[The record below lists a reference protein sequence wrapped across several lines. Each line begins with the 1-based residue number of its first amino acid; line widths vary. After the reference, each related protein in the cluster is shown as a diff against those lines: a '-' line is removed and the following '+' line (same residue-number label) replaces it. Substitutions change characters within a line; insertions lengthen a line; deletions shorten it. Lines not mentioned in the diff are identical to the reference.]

1 MEKEKTIPQ
10 GNTSEDIKTR
20 KKIIGVFYAQWIA
33 AHPDKKIWNN
43 ALHAY
48 IHVKY
53 LSINEI
59 LGHAPRS
66 IEATLA
72 QFHLSEILSNAYL
85 VSQCPPKH
93 SDKNQKSFSKILLL
107 KWKGSRVLV
116 GYQKTKGEY
125 VLYYI
130 SGGKK
135 KIKVA
140 R

>member
-1 MEKEKTIPQ
+1 MEKEKNIPQ

-33 AHPDKKIWNN
+33 AHPDKKIWNKDLR
-43 ALHAY
+43 AF